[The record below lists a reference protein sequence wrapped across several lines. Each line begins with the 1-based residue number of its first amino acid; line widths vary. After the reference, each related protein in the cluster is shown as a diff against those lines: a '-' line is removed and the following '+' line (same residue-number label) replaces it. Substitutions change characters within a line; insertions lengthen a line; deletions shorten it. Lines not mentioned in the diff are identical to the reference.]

1 MATSSSRR
9 YTRIKRPLDSSH
21 ENSPMARRNRHQSR
35 KTSKSTKENQ
45 SIPSDENTFRALFEK
60 LLETRETEP
69 ERRYHQLELD
79 CQERCRVSDEKI
91 ELYRK
96 KLQSIIDEK
105 QDLQKQ
111 LQGVKDSRDNA
122 HNNDQQNHSQTDAL
136 ECHHSKMQTVVDE
149 NKKLQHQLNKA
160 RERLNNLR
168 NSRIESPDTE
178 AMRHVI
184 EEQAMTIKAYQKFN
198 RLDIEP
204 LPLSSVN
211 KDKEVFKIR
220 SQDLKGLEF
229 TVRYNKTTEEYLY
242 TPCFDNSQLDVS
254 RLPPHLLEEIYFC
267 NCPMLTARIL
277 ISTNRILEQQ
287 NEQS

>member
-136 ECHHSKMQTVVDE
+136 E
-149 NKKLQHQLNKA
+149 
-160 RERLNNLR
+160 
-168 NSRIESPDTE
+168 
-178 AMRHVI
+178 HVI